1 MTVEES
7 ENGNSEPT
15 PEEVLPEGISSQS
28 AVTSW
33 LANNGV
39 LLEMKVASDFRR
51 HLTTIPFKDI
61 SHGRIYLDEESGEKL
76 RESDVVVHVD
86 LILNSNISLVLWLI
100 IECKSSLKG
109 KWVFYRSD
117 DLTHY
122 SEKYNDLFLTR
133 STDDFNFQSLGGL
146 SSIPIF
152 DLAHKPFSYSVVT
165 AFTGENENKDKR
177 NLARDAILQVLSAT
191 KGVSLDSIL
200 PQDRKAA
207 AVFLPMV
214 VTKSEMFSA
223 RLLDTGEISVEP
235 TYRELVIN
243 RYKSL
248 DGTLDAIWVIH
259 ESQIEAVI
267 QEFASELRNFFYN

>member
-1 MTVEES
+1 MTVEET
-7 ENGNSEPT
+7 EDGIAEQT

-33 LANNGV
+33 LENNGV

-51 HLTTIPFKDI
+51 HLATIPLKDI
-61 SHGRIYLDEESGEKL
+61 SHGRIYLDEEDGEKL

-117 DLTHY
+117 HLTHY

-133 STDDFNFQSLGGL
+133 STDDFNFQRLGGL

-152 DLAHKPFSYSVVT
+152 NLANKPFSYGVVT
-165 AFTGENENKDKR
+165 ALTGDNENRDKR

-223 RLLDTGEISVEP
+223 RLLDTGEIGVEP

-248 DGTLDAIWVIH
+248 NGILDAIWVIH